1 MLLLLLLD
9 VSRGGGTGFLLA
21 NETASSKAL
30 GLLNMRGFGTGTCN
44 AGSCS
49 KAAGTVVRVW
59 LEIHA
64 KEETLHARNMRC
76 GPYLQH
82 ACIMEA

>member
-9 VSRGGGTGFLLA
+9 ISRGGGTGFLLA
-21 NETASSKAL
+21 KDTVSSKAL
-30 GLLNMRGFGTGTCN
+30 GLLFTRGFGTGACN

-64 KEETLHARNMRC
+64 KEEKKLHA
-76 GPYLQH
+76 GK
-82 ACIMEA
+82 